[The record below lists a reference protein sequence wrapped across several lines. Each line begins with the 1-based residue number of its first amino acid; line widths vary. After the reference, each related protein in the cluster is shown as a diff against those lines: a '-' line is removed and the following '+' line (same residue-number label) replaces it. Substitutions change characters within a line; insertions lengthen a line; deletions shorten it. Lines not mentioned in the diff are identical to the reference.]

1 MTAEAED
8 LGAHLREACR
18 ALPDPSPS
26 AMFDHVYAEPHGL
39 VAEEQQWW
47 QEYLGDGHG

>member
-1 MTAEAED
+1 MAAQADD
-8 LGAHLREACR
+8 LGTRLREACR

-39 VAEEQQWW
+39 VAEEHQWW
-47 QEYLGDGHG
+47 QEYLGDAHG